1 MKYEWRKQAKAL
13 YLPPQTPTPITV
25 PPFNYYTIS
34 GHGDPNDIEFGER
47 TAALYAM
54 AYGIRMMPK
63 QGLTPDGYYE
73 YTVFPL
79 EGLWTLDPA
88 DVAADGQFDK
98 ADLQYKIMLRQPDF
112 VTPALAQ
119 ENLARISAKKPN
131 PYNAEVQFETLTDG
145 PSLQIL
151 HLGSYDDE
159 PASFAKLASY
169 ATEHGLKRRTLAHK
183 EIYLS
188 DPRRIVASKR
198 KTVLRWLMT
207 TDEA

>member
-1 MKYEWRKQAKAL
+1 M
-13 YLPPQTPTPITV
+13 
-25 PPFNYYTIS
+25 
-34 GHGDPNDIEFGER
+34 
-47 TAALYAM
+47 
-54 AYGIRMMPK
+54 
-63 QGLTPDGYYE
+63 
-73 YTVFPL
+73 
-79 EGLWTLDPA
+79 
-88 DVAADGQFDK
+88 
-98 ADLQYKIMLRQPDF
+98 
-112 VTPALAQ
+112 
-119 ENLARISAKKPN
+119 
-131 PYNAEVQFETLTDG
+131 QFETLTDG